1 MKCRNTVILIF
12 VLVCLISFYWFL
24 DWRKEE
30 QQIIREEVKK
40 IFTFDPQSVRELHI
54 QQAGKPACIA
64 KKDADGKWNFV
75 KPSTDIPAFQLMWER
90 IAKNLAELKNQ
101 RTLVA
106 KMDDKTAYSLDK
118 PSLTVKAIIDGI
130 KEPIELNFGL
140 LDPTNT
146 YRYATMDGQSVF
158 LVDDKQ
164 FFELNRSLEDL
175 RFRFLVAERETP
187 LVRIEYARIWT
198 EDDDV
203 QDANYIPKIGEE
215 STVVIMEREN
225 EKTPWKIIAPG
236 QGLADQEAV
245 NALASEI
252 QYGVARDF
260 IDNPESLSDYGLDP
274 PRCRLTYYD
283 AKYRKPQTLFLGGV
297 QTAGQSTQEKDK
309 EKRKRLK
316 LSECTGVFA
325 KLSGQNSVFL
335 LDPQFLQLLPRSP
348 ESFRNRRIFT
358 NELTNVNKIERI
370 EDGQPIFILEKTK
383 EKGWIMSQPLLEDI
397 DVLSIN
403 NYLGNL
409 KNVEVQSFPGGTWEE
424 RGLNNS
430 KDILRFTMEDG
441 KTLEIRYVPIPDDE
455 LHSYINNDTGEV
467 GIISRDIISQMWIR
481 PESFRSLLLYRFSP
495 SEVQEIGIILDS
507 KTYLFT
513 QINGQWT
520 VKQPENKVLTNQGD
534 LLRLLRYMSTLTA
547 GNVSNQKEDEAKVG
561 EIALTISI
569 KLDVKR
575 QSLNVIEGTLNI
587 GSINDMDS
595 RYRWA
600 KKEGKQ
606 GVYLV
611 KQELVDIVRDMLKS
625 VSDVDNSQ

>member
-1 MKCRNTVILIF
+1 VLIII
-12 VLVCLISFYWFL
+12 LVCLLSFYWFL
-24 DWRKEE
+24 DWQKEE
-30 QQIIREEVKK
+30 QQTIREEVKK
-40 IFTFDPQSVRELHI
+40 VFSFEPQTVRELYI
-54 QQAGKPACIA
+54 QQAGKFACIA
-64 KKDADGKWNFV
+64 KKNTEGKWCFI

-90 IAKNLAELKNQ
+90 VAKNLAELKNQ

-106 KMDDKTAYSLDK
+106 KMDDKTAYGLDK
-118 PSLTVKAIIDGI
+118 PSLTVKAVIDGM

-140 LDPTNT
+140 LDPTST
-146 YRYATMDGQSVF
+146 YRYTTMDGQSVF

-175 RFRFLVAERETP
+175 RFRFLVTERETP
-187 LVRIEYARIWT
+187 LIRIEYTRIWT
-198 EDDDV
+198 EDDNI
-203 QDANYIPKIGEE
+203 QDANYTPKIGEE
-215 STVVIMEREN
+215 STAVIMEREN
-225 EKTPWKIIAPG
+225 EKSPWKIIAPS

-274 PRCRLTYYD
+274 PRCRLTYLD
-283 AKYRKPQTLFLGGV
+283 AKYKKPQTLFLGGV

-348 ESFRNRRIFT
+348 ESFRNRKIFT
-358 NELTNVNKIERI
+358 NELTNVNKIERM
-370 EDGQPIFILEKTK
+370 EGEQTVFILEKTK
-383 EKGWIMSQPLLEDI
+383 EKGWVMSDPPLEDI
-397 DVLSIN
+397 DVLTIN
-403 NYLGNL
+403 DYLGKL
-409 KNVEVQSFPGGTWEE
+409 KNIEVQSFPGGTWEE
-424 RGLNNS
+424 RGLNKS

-441 KTLEIRYVPIPDDE
+441 KTFEIRYVPVPDDE

-467 GIISRDIISQMWIR
+467 GIISKEIISQIWVR

-495 SEVQEIGIILDS
+495 AEVQEIGIIIDS
-507 KTYLFT
+507 QSFMFS
-513 QINGQWT
+513 QIDGQWT
-520 VKQPENKVLTNQGD
+520 IKKPENKVLTNQGD

-547 GNVSNQKEDEAKVG
+547 GYVSNQKEDETKIG
-561 EIALTISI
+561 EITLTISI
-569 KLDVKR
+569 KLAEKK
-575 QSLNVIEGTLNI
+575 QTPSILAGTLNI
-587 GSINDMDS
+587 GAINDMDS

-606 GVYLV
+606 GVYQV
-611 KQELVDIVRDMLKS
+611 RQELVDLVRDMLKS
-625 VSDVDNSQ
+625 VSDVDNSR